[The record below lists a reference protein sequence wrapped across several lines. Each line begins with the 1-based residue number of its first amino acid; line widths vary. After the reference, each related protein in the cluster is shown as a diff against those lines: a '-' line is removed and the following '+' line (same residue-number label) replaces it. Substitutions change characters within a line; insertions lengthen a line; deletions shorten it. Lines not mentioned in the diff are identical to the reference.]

1 MNEHCVF
8 CRIIAGEETVSIV
21 HEDERAIAFMDIQP
35 ASPGHVL
42 VVSREHHEDLFE
54 IPEELA
60 VHCLKLAKQLAPG
73 IREATGAGAVNLFS
87 ANGRA
92 GGQDV
97 LHFHL
102 HLIPVREGEPFDLQ
116 LPKSDSP
123 VPSRTE
129 LNVMATR
136 IGRAVQAPGRELTG
150 GVPHEERSGPETPHS
165 ARQP

>member
-1 MNEHCVF
+1 MNQHCVF

-21 HEDERAIAFMDIQP
+21 YEDDRALAFMDIQP

-42 VVSREHHEDLFE
+42 VVSREHHTNLFDT
-54 IPEELA
+54 PDDVA
-60 VHCLKLAKQLAPG
+60 AHCLRVARRLAPG
-73 IREATGAGAVNLFS
+73 IRQATGAGAVNLFS

-102 HLIPVREGEPFDLQ
+102 HLIPVREGDEFELQ
-116 LPKSDSP
+116 LPREDAP
-123 VPSRTE
+123 VPSRSQ
-129 LNVMATR
+129 LNVMAAR
-136 IGRAVQAPGRELTG
+136 IGRAVQSSELAPEESGR
-150 GVPHEERSGPETPHS
+150 TPPP